1 MPYIAGHCR
10 WVFYSTRIY
19 LWGRKYQLMK
29 THGRDLQRWLALA
42 QGVAPSDNTVRSYRK
57 SNSKQEHR
65 VQHWVATDPPVADVL
80 FRFSFSYKAVSYNAS
95 GRNISYR
102 TGPYKVGS
110 GYEPE
115 TKTRKGAGYEEAP
128 RSEDGRRSYPSKY
141 DYV

>member
-1 MPYIAGHCR
+1 MA
-10 WVFYSTRIY
+10 S
-19 LWGRKYQLMK
+19 
-29 THGRDLQRWLALA
+29 
-42 QGVAPSDNTVRSYRK
+42 SDDTVRSCLK
-57 SNSKQEHR
+57 SNSKQEHQ
-65 VQHWVATDPPVADVL
+65 VQCWVVTDALVADAMFCV
-80 FRFSFSYKAVSYNAS
+80 SFSYKAVSYNAS

-115 TKTRKGAGYEEAP
+115 TKTRKGAGYEEAA

>member
-1 MPYIAGHCR
+1 
-10 WVFYSTRIY
+10 
-19 LWGRKYQLMK
+19 
-29 THGRDLQRWLALA
+29 
-42 QGVAPSDNTVRSYRK
+42 VAPRDDTVRSCLKSKRK
-57 SNSKQEHR
+57 LEHG
-65 VQHWVATDPPVADVL
+65 VQGWVVTVADVIL
-80 FRFSFSYKAVSYNAS
+80 RVSFSYKAVSYNAS

-115 TKTRKGAGYEEAP
+115 MKTRKGTGYEEAA

>member
-1 MPYIAGHCR
+1 M
-10 WVFYSTRIY
+10 
-19 LWGRKYQLMK
+19 
-29 THGRDLQRWLALA
+29 
-42 QGVAPSDNTVRSYRK
+42 APSGDTVRSFLK

-65 VQHWVATDPPVADVL
+65 VQHCVVTDPPVADVV
-80 FRFSFSYKAVSYNAS
+80 FCVSFSYKAVSYNAS

-115 TKTRKGAGYEEAP
+115 TKTRKNAGYEEAA

>member
-1 MPYIAGHCR
+1 M
-10 WVFYSTRIY
+10 
-19 LWGRKYQLMK
+19 
-29 THGRDLQRWLALA
+29 
-42 QGVAPSDNTVRSYRK
+42 
-57 SNSKQEHR
+57 
-65 VQHWVATDPPVADVL
+65 QHWVVTDLPLADAT
-80 FRFSFSYKAVSYNAS
+80 FRVSFSYKAVSYNAS